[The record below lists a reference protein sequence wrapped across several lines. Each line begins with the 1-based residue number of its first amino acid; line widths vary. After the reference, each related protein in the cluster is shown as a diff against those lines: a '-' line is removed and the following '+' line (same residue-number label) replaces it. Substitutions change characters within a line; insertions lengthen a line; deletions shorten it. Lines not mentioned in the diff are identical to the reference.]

1 MRRASPLYLV
11 AALLALA
18 TIVFAFATVGAAPE
32 SSGRTGSVYDDG
44 AGGAAAL
51 RRYLEAMGASTTTLQ
66 GAHFAPD
73 PSVASVLFILG
84 ATEAI
89 TPTDAENV
97 KKFVAA
103 GGTAI
108 VATDLGLFERPLL
121 DVFDIRI
128 TGIASPGTHP
138 LANAVFADPPA
149 RALSVDRVG
158 SLSLGPKVL
167 ALATDG
173 RTSIAAAVRE
183 GRGTFYVIASLGP
196 FLAAGLGQADNARVA
211 LALAAGG
218 SSGEVAPAAGGS
230 SGAGGGA
237 PGREATAPRWR
248 VAFDEYHHGFHPST
262 DALVLL
268 QSTWPGRA
276 LVFASAAGFLYLV
289 LSGRRLGP
297 PVPLDPRPARSS
309 LEYIRGFAGLVRR
322 SGRGEIARRRLR
334 RDLRTGLARALGLDP
349 GMPFDRVLATLAAAD
364 RERAAEARA
373 VDDALGRR
381 LREDQLLRTV
391 GQIERLVKTR

>member
-1 MRRASPLYLV
+1 MRRVNPLYLL
-11 AALLALA
+11 AAILA
-18 TIVFAFATVGAAPE
+18 TATVVFAFATVAAAPTT
-32 SSGRTGSVYDDG
+32 SGRTGSVYDEG

-51 RRYLEAMGASTTTLQ
+51 RRYLEAMGARTTTVQ
-66 GAHFAPD
+66 GDRFAPD
-73 PSVASVLFILG
+73 ASAASVLFILG

-89 TPTDAENV
+89 TPTDAASV

-103 GGTAI
+103 GGTVV
-108 VATDLGLFERPLL
+108 VATDLGLLERPLL
-121 DVFDIRI
+121 DAFGVSI
-128 TGIASPGTHP
+128 TGIALPGTHP

-149 RALSVDRVG
+149 RALAVDRVG
-158 SLSLGPKVL
+158 SLSLGPKAL

-173 RTSIAAAVRE
+173 RTTVAAAVRE
-183 GRGTFYVIASLGP
+183 GRGTFYVVASLGP

-211 LALAAGG
+211 LAFAHDALVPGG
-218 SSGEVAPAAGGS
+218 V
-230 SGAGGGA
+230 
-237 PGREATAPRWR
+237 
-248 VAFDEYHHGFHPST
+248 VAFDEYHHGAHPSA
-262 DALVLL
+262 DVLVLM

-276 LVFASAAGFLYLV
+276 LVFAVAAGFLYLV

-334 RDLRTGLARALGLDP
+334 RDLRGGLARALGLDP
-349 GMPFDRVLATLAAAD
+349 GMPFDRVLATLAATD

-391 GQIERLVKTR
+391 GQIERLVKR

>member
-1 MRRASPLYLV
+1 MRRASPLYLL
-11 AALLALA
+11 AALLATA
-18 TIVFAFATVGAAPE
+18 TIVFAFATVGAAPA
-32 SSGRTGSVYDDG
+32 SSARTGSVFDEG

-51 RRYLEAMGASTTTLQ
+51 RRYLEAMGASTTTVQ
-66 GAHFAPD
+66 GDRFAPD
-73 PSVASVLFILG
+73 PTAASVLFILG

-89 TPTDAENV
+89 TPTDADNV

-103 GGTAI
+103 GGTAV
-108 VATDLGLFERPLL
+108 VATELGLLERPLL
-121 DVFDIRI
+121 DAFDIRI

-138 LANAVFADPPA
+138 LASAVFADPPA
-149 RALSVDRVG
+149 RALTVDRAG
-158 SLSLGPKVL
+158 SLSLGPKAL

-173 RTSIAAAVRE
+173 RTPIAAAVRE
-183 GRGTFYVIASLGP
+183 GRGTFYVVASLGP
-196 FLAAGLGQADNARVA
+196 FLAAGLGQADNAR
-211 LALAAGG
+211 LALAFAHDA
-218 SSGEVAPAAGGS
+218 VAS
-230 SGAGGGA
+230 RGA
-237 PGREATAPRWR
+237 
-248 VAFDEYHHGFHPST
+248 VAFDEYHHGYHPST

-276 LVFASAAGFLYLV
+276 LVFASVAGFLYLV

-334 RDLRTGLARALGLDP
+334 RDLRGGLARALGLDP
-349 GMPFDRVLATLAAAD
+349 GLPFDRVLATLGATD
-364 RERAAEARA
+364 RERAAEAQA